1 MAIAIVQKKRTAQ
14 VISRSEDGQKVIR
27 NYKEMN
33 NKKLKE
39 GLCVGGKKHTV
50 IQPLQ
55 VKITL
60 YLST

>member
-1 MAIAIVQKKRTAQ
+1 
-14 VISRSEDGQKVIR
+14 
-27 NYKEMN
+27 MN

-60 YLST
+60 YLCNINIIFTLFQEYSFVKAV